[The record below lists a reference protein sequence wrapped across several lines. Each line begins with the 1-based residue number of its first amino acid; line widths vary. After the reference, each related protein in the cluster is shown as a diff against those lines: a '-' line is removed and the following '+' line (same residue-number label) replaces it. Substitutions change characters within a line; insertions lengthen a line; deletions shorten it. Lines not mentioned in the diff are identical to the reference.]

1 MQKFAQLARDL
12 AAAKEKVVEREEEV
26 QELKSE
32 RANTR
37 VGHLINQLR
46 VKSICKSVHVRTCIY
61 MPGNWG
67 ARDSWLSAPQLPAC
81 DKFVCLNPLSP
92 WGYMYLT
99 IMHLHPF
106 YGQYLVSICLGW

>member
-46 VKSICKSVHVRTCIY
+46 VKLISLCMCVYTCPVI
-61 MPGNWG
+61 G
-67 ARDSWLSAPQLPAC
+67 LHE
-81 DKFVCLNPLSP
+81 
-92 WGYMYLT
+92 
-99 IMHLHPF
+99 MH
-106 YGQYLVSICLGW
+106 G